1 MKKIIIAVFY
11 LASSI
16 SWAQDTDENKA
27 EESDKV
33 DLRMSVIESI
43 VVTAE
48 KAPVLSAEEADEDID
63 TILDEAEAIEDEE
76 SSE

>member
-11 LASSI
+11 LVSSMA
-16 SWAQDTDENKA
+16 WAQEPGESKA
-27 EESDKV
+27 EENEKV

-48 KAPVLSAEEADEDID
+48 KAPAQSIEETDEDID
-63 TILDEAEAIEDEE
+63 AILDEVETLEDDDT
-76 SSE
+76 SE